1 MELEGWIGRVVE
13 LWRGALVGL
22 GEISGGMLQ
31 EMVGLGAALA
41 LVLALALRDAAVGW
55 WAPDTSFAADR
66 VMEAG
71 AVGRGDRGEA
81 AVGWRLPV
89 PGLEAEAPRVHTS

>member
-1 MELEGWIGRVVE
+1 
-13 LWRGALVGL
+13 
-22 GEISGGMLQ
+22 
-31 EMVGLGAALA
+31 MVGLGAALA

-81 AVGWRLPV
+81 AMGWRLPV